1 MKNDRQWLQ
10 VDKIFQSSIQYGHTQ
25 RAKHWVENPFRGNA
39 DEVVFKGWQKIKRET
54 TKIKRNLSKKSNEA
68 NIGLWLVIEFLPV
81 LWWWQRT
88 TWKREDNRRALA
100 TKPATK
106 AHGRS
111 PRRAGADASNSD
123 NSSIH
128 CDEDVEE
135 DMTSAL
141 CSNPHSFSSA
151 WLLSLIR
158 CAQQPMK
165 TWSPNPRRAS
175 AYGTERAPT
184 GPNAAPDVTAPQQL
198 FQQPAMTQHHS
209 PAPISCFWRAVCQP
223 SPSKFPSWT
232 TCHSASTP
240 PSSNQT
246 HPPPHQVVLPHYS
259 TGGPAPLLLRPQRRR
274 KVWRS

>member
-88 TWKREDNRRALA
+88 TWKREDQ
-100 TKPATK
+100 PACTGQETRPPK
-106 AHGRS
+106 LFGRS

-128 CDEDVEE
+128 CDDRRWGRLWPARYAATLTVSVQP
-135 DMTSAL
+135 D
-141 CSNPHSFSSA
+141 CSA
-151 WLLSLIR
+151 WS
-158 CAQQPMK
+158 
-165 TWSPNPRRAS
+165 
-175 AYGTERAPT
+175 
-184 GPNAAPDVTAPQQL
+184 AAPN
-198 FQQPAMTQHHS
+198 
-209 PAPISCFWRAVCQP
+209 
-223 SPSKFPSWT
+223 
-232 TCHSASTP
+232 
-240 PSSNQT
+240 NQ
-246 HPPPHQVVLPHYS
+246 
-259 TGGPAPLLLRPQRRR
+259 
-274 KVWRS
+274 